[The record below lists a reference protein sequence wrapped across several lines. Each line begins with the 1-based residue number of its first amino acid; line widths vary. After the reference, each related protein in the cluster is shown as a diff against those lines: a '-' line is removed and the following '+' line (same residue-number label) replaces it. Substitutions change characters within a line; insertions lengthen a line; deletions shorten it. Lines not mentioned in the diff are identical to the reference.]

1 MNEDIRNFIA
11 SYRGMVDTYRP
22 KVAPGSAKLK
32 ETEEY
37 LRSMEALGGK
47 CKDIG
52 EFLTKVQE
60 QDMMNR
66 MTALMSDLAVEGLKA
81 QQAAGQ
87 VREPSVADAALAYH
101 KAYEAIEEKQKM
113 PETCRVYERVFQI
126 EKESSH
132 AGQFVRRLAEEGLF
146 TKMATAPLVE
156 KFRPLVAQADGL
168 SIPVMAVHNSLML
181 EMAEKAKS
189 SIEVEYESNR
199 LLELNRMEL
208 VADEHLANDLVYT
221 LGGPI
226 SGYLL
231 SPTEENRQRVENA
244 YRFVAEFFGVDDG
257 ELYAIPRVYDLI
269 DKIIIPMLNKNGEG
283 KHFTREGFIAEQKQ
297 VIAACLK
304 GKPSVAK
311 GPASRRKAVLWGRE
325 VPLEQMLDALRNPP
339 RPKEL
344 SQ

>member
-1 MNEDIRNFIA
+1 MNEDIKNFIA
-11 SYRGMVDTYRP
+11 SYKGMVDTYRP

-37 LRSMEALGGK
+37 LRAMETLGGK

-60 QDMMNR
+60 QDLMNK

-81 QQAAGQ
+81 QQASGQ

-132 AGQFVRRLAEEGLF
+132 AGQFVRKLAEEGLF
-146 TKMATAPLVE
+146 TKMSAMALVE
-156 KFRPLVAQADGL
+156 KFRPLVAQADEL
-168 SIPVMAVHNSLML
+168 SIPVMAIHDRLML

-189 SIEVEYESNR
+189 SIEIEYESNR
-199 LLELNRMEL
+199 LLELNRMDLVCDEL
-208 VADEHLANDLVYT
+208 LANDLFYT
-221 LGGPI
+221 LGNPV
-226 SGYLL
+226 SSWLL

-244 YRFVAEFFGVDDG
+244 YRFVAEFFGVDDS
-257 ELYAIPRVYDLI
+257 ELFAIPRVYDLI
-269 DKIIIPMLNKNGEG
+269 DKIIIPMLNKNKEG
-283 KHFTREGFIAEQKQ
+283 KRFTREGFIAEQRQ
-297 VIAACLK
+297 AVAACLK
-304 GKPSVAK
+304 GKPPVEK
-311 GPASRRKAVLWGRE
+311 GPASRRRAVLWGTE
-325 VPLEQMLDALRNPP
+325 IPLEQMLDALRNPP